1 METQEYPK
9 ILFPYDFSKVSDHAI
24 QYLTGLAG
32 IFDYSVEI
40 LNIMDPGTKKYMQ
53 EHKLSEPEMIEKVA
67 QMTRDFQEKYHI
79 RATYLSKNIPI
90 RRIRKISAK
99 EKVSFTFLAI
109 NKPDQI
115 ASKIMKVVT
124 TSPVPAF
131 VVQDGVE
138 FKRYKNI
145 LFPVDDSPTSRQKA
159 GWAMR
164 FAKKTKA
171 KIHVFSVNPASLR
184 SIEKE
189 KKQRAVIDSV
199 EWFFARNHIDY
210 VSKLAPGIYDEF
222 DNDLLNYAEK
232 AGIDLSVI
240 MLPRQRL
247 RPVSTHDFQLIFNPK
262 RIPVLCVNERNL
274 FLGGGIA

>member
-1 METQEYPK
+1 METQEHPK
-9 ILFPYDFSKVSDHAI
+9 ILFPYDFSAESDHAI
-24 QYLTGLAG
+24 QYLIGLSG

-40 LNIMDPGTKKYMQ
+40 LNILDPGTKKYMQ
-53 EHKLSEPEMIEKVA
+53 DHKLSEQDMIQKVE
-67 QMTRDFQEKYHI
+67 QMSSHFREKYNVD
-79 RATYLSKNIPI
+79 ATYLTKNVPI
-90 RRIRKISAK
+90 RRIRKISEK

-109 NKPDQI
+109 NKPDEK

-145 LFPVDDSPTSRQKA
+145 LFPLDDSPSSRQKA

-164 FAKKTKA
+164 FARRTKA
-171 KIHVFSVNPASLR
+171 KIHIFSVNPASLG
-184 SIEKE
+184 SEEKE

-199 EWFFARNHIDY
+199 EWFFARNHLDY
-210 VSKLAPGIYDEF
+210 VTKLAPGIYEAF
-222 DNDLLNYAEK
+222 GSDLLHYAEK

-240 MLPRQRL
+240 MINRKTFKPINE
-247 RPVSTHDFQLIFNPK
+247 HDFHHIFNPGK
-262 RIPVLCVNERNL
+262 IPVLCVNERSL